1 MYLPEELP
9 NARVLV
15 TVKTYPN
22 PSTKYDE
29 LVCNAG
35 FLETGEWLRIYPIKF
50 RSLPYSQQY
59 KKYNWI
65 ELDLVK
71 QTSDFRQESYRPRLG
86 IDEEIRLVGEI
97 TPGRNRDW
105 GERKRHA
112 LREVFSS
119 MSELIS
125 LAKTR
130 GVWKSLATLKPK
142 EVTKFEIQPCERE
155 WKPAIREGLLQM
167 NLFETGRSQYSRESE
182 IVRKLPYKYYYHV
195 LTEGDKHPRRMMI
208 EDWEIGALYWKC
220 LARTEGDEV
229 AANELVR
236 QKFEVELL
244 AKDLYLF
251 VGTTKANHI
260 KARNPFLIVGVFY
273 PPITQQLRFDF

>member
-1 MYLPEELP
+1 
-9 NARVLV
+9 
-15 TVKTYPN
+15 
-22 PSTKYDE
+22 
-29 LVCNAG
+29 
-35 FLETGEWLRIYPIKF
+35 
-50 RSLPYSQQY
+50 
-59 KKYNWI
+59 
-65 ELDLVK
+65 
-71 QTSDFRQESYRPRLG
+71 
-86 IDEEIRLVGEI
+86 
-97 TPGRNRDW
+97 
-105 GERKRHA
+105 
-112 LREVFSS
+112 

-244 AKDLYLF
+244 AKDLIPVCWYNQGESHQ
-251 VGTTKANHI
+251 GTQSVSDC
-260 KARNPFLIVGVFY
+260 RSFLSAHH
-273 PPITQQLRFDF
+273 PTTTL